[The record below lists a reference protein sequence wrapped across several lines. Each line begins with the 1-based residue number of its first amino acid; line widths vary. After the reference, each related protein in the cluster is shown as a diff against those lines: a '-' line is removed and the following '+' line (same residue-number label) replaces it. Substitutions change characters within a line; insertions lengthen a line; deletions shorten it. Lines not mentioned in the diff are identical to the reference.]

1 MSSTIFRSAG
11 VPGTSPQP
19 ETPSAPKD
27 TMTPV
32 LESNVKAPFTDYEKT
47 TGKPFVL
54 EHYGLGT
61 LVNRGDIYDSSVF
74 TSEVENIN
82 SYINHQIEKGEV
94 SNTVDGVKNELKRIE
109 KLINVKPDARASMR
123 IQLVAEYA
131 AFLLK
136 SEGIKRASFKYGLA

>member
-1 MSSTIFRSAG
+1 MSDTVFRSAG
-11 VPGTSPQP
+11 VPETSPQP
-19 ETPSAPKD
+19 EAKAPTD
-27 TMTPV
+27 TKIPV
-32 LESNVKAPFTDYEKT
+32 LESKVQPPFTDYEKQ

-74 TSEVENIN
+74 STEVQNIN

-109 KLINVKPDARASMR
+109 KMINVKPDARASMR

-136 SEGIKRASFKYGLA
+136 SEGIKLKSFKYGLA

>member
-1 MSSTIFRSAG
+1 MSSTIFRSG
-11 VPGTSPQP
+11 VAEPSPQP
-19 ETPSAPKD
+19 ETPQAPKE
-27 TMTPV
+27 TAIPV
-32 LESNVKAPFTDYEKT
+32 LESSVEAPFTDYEKT

-61 LVNRGDIYDSSVF
+61 LVNRGDIYDSSAF
-74 TSEVENIN
+74 SSEVQNIN
-82 SYINHQIEKGEV
+82 SYLNHQIEKGEV

-109 KLINVKPDARASMR
+109 KLINVKSDARASMR

>member
-1 MSSTIFRSAG
+1 MSDTVFRSAG

-19 ETPSAPKD
+19 ETAQAPKD
-27 TMTPV
+27 TAIPV
-32 LESNVKAPFTDYEKT
+32 LESKVDTPFTEYEKT

-54 EHYGLGT
+54 EHYGLGH
-61 LVNRGDIYDSSVF
+61 LANRGDIYDSSVF
-74 TSEVENIN
+74 SGEVESIN

-109 KLINVKPDARASMR
+109 KMINVKPDARSSMR

-131 AFLLK
+131 SFLLK
-136 SEGIKRASFKYGLA
+136 SEGIKQNSFKYGLA

>member
-1 MSSTIFRSAG
+1 
-11 VPGTSPQP
+11 
-19 ETPSAPKD
+19 
-27 TMTPV
+27 MTPV